1 MHLLIKKQLK
11 LFLLLF
17 IIIIFIYYKKVYF
30 IKLKKNYEIDKQNN
44 IFNNLLFKF
53 NLLNQRAN
61 AIYYFKVINIK
72 YYYSFNYNIAKIEY
86 NIGCYDE
93 KENLIFPSDIS
104 LFYNISL
111 LCNIEIKSY
120 NISIDSL
127 SGVKKNRYFNC
138 IEFINI
144 NEKVNFGVK
153 IYDINRNI
161 EYIYINLF
169 EDTLF
174 NYNIIKFNKGY
185 KFDYLIINNEYLSL
199 KNVNNN
205 EAYKLKKSY
214 ILYPLLSIKRSH
226 LQKESKWAFENIM
239 NNYFCFCKGQK
250 CIESFNNQ
258 DCKFFFYVYIIDCSR
273 DLYLKTDYLFVDF
286 IFSEFSSDDVY
297 PIFEKMEK
305 QNYPVHYITE
315 KKDIYEK
322 YCNKTNKCL
331 TIIPITRKNYKNN
344 GDFLQKYLT
353 LILKL
358 KVFLSGKYNCY
369 DTITYLFYNIE
380 YITYIAIGHGVC
392 YFKQYLFKS
401 NRLYGSK
408 RNDKILIP
416 PSKKL
421 LLVAKRYGWKD
432 ENIIKMN
439 LPRWDKY
446 NNDISIDTKNN
457 NKFRINSIF
466 LMFTWRNIKKRQKIS
481 NYYINNII
489 SLLQNSDL
497 RMALKQNNIELYFTF
512 HRLIREKYKYKFGNI
527 FSNNQ
532 YINYIEQ
539 NEISNCLSKTSLVI
553 TDFSSIIFDFIYRK
567 KPFIMFIPD
576 ADDPNIRR
584 IYLEEYYELIES
596 LKNGTI
602 SFENTF
608 FEINSVVE
616 KIIFYIKNN
625 FTVEKQLSK
634 FYDSFEINQGPNIN
648 NFINYLHNLK

>member
-1 MHLLIKKQLK
+1 M
-11 LFLLLF
+11 
-17 IIIIFIYYKKVYF
+17 IFYYQKVYF
-30 IKLKKNYEIDKQNN
+30 VKLKKNYEIDKQNN

-72 YYYSFNYNIAKIEY
+72 YNYSFKYKIAKIEY

-93 KENLIFPSDIS
+93 KENLICPSDIS
-104 LFYNISL
+104 LNYNISL
-111 LCNIEIKSY
+111 LCNIEIKFY

-153 IYDINRNI
+153 IYDINKNI

-174 NYNIIKFNKGY
+174 NYNIIKFNEDY
-185 KFDYLIINNEYLSL
+185 KFDYLIINNEYSSL
-199 KNVNNN
+199 QNVNNN

-214 ILYPLLSIKRSH
+214 ILYPLLSLKRSH

-239 NNYFCFCKGQK
+239 NNYFCFCKGQN
-250 CIESFNNQ
+250 CLESFINQ
-258 DCKFFFYVYIIDCSR
+258 DCKFFFYVHIIDRSR

-286 IFSEFSSDDVY
+286 IFTEFSSDDVY

-331 TIIPITRKNYKNN
+331 TIIPITRKNYNNN

-353 LILKL
+353 LMLKL

-392 YFKQYLFKS
+392 YFKDYLFKN

-446 NNDISIDTKNN
+446 NNDISINTKNN

-466 LMFTWRNIKKRQKIS
+466 LMFTWRNIKKNQKIS
-481 NYYINNII
+481 QYYINNII
-489 SLLQNSDL
+489 SLLLNSDL
-497 RMALKQNNIELYFTF
+497 RMALKQNNITLYFTF
-512 HRLIREKYKYKFGNI
+512 HRLIREKYKNKFGNT

-539 NEISNCLSKTSLVI
+539 NEISNCLSKASLVI
-553 TDFSSIIFDFIYRK
+553 TDFSSIIFDFMYRK

-602 SFENTF
+602 FFENIF

-625 FTVEKQLSK
+625 FSVEKQLSK
-634 FYDSFEINQGPNIN
+634 FYDSFEINQGPNIK
-648 NFINYLHNLK
+648 NFIN

>member
-1 MHLLIKKQLK
+1 MHLLVKKQLK

-17 IIIIFIYYKKVYF
+17 IIIIFYFKKAYF
-30 IKLKKNYEIDKQNN
+30 VKLKKNYEIDKQNN

-53 NLLNQRAN
+53 NKLNQRAN

-72 YYYSFNYNIAKIEY
+72 YYYSFKYKIAKIEY

-104 LFYNISL
+104 LYYNISL

-138 IEFINI
+138 MEFINI

-153 IYDINRNI
+153 IYDINKKI
-161 EYIYINLF
+161 EYIYIHLF

-174 NYNIIKFNKGY
+174 NYNIIKFNDDY
-185 KFDYLIINNEYLSL
+185 KFDYLIINNEYSSL
-199 KNVNNN
+199 INKNNN
-205 EAYKLKKSY
+205 GNYKLKNSY
-214 ILYPLLSIKRSH
+214 ILYPLFSLKRNH
-226 LQKESKWAFENIM
+226 LKIETNWKFDNIM

-250 CIESFNNQ
+250 CIESFDNQ
-258 DCKFFFYVYIIDCSR
+258 DCKFFFYVHIIDCSR
-273 DLYLKTDYLFVDF
+273 DLYLKSDYLFVDF
-286 IFSEFSSDDVY
+286 IFSEYSSDDAY
-297 PIFEKMEK
+297 PIFEKMIK

-315 KKDIYEK
+315 KKDIYQK

-331 TIIPITRKNYKNN
+331 TIIPITKNNYIKN

-369 DTITYLFYNIE
+369 DSITSLFYNIE

-392 YFKQYLFKS
+392 YFKDYLFKS

-421 LLVAKRYGWKD
+421 IFVAKRYGWKD

-439 LPRWDKY
+439 LPRWDKF
-446 NNDISIDTKNN
+446 NEDISINTN
-457 NKFRINSIF
+457 NKNKFKTQSIF
-466 LMFTWRNIKKRQKIS
+466 FMFTWRKIKKNHKIS
-481 NYYINNII
+481 KFYINNII
-489 SLLQNSDL
+489 SLLENSNL
-497 RMALKQNNIELYFTF
+497 QIALKQYNITLYFTF
-512 HRLIREKYKYKFGNI
+512 HRLIREQYKNKFEFT

-539 NEISNCLSKTSLVI
+539 NEISNCLSKASLVI
-553 TDFSSIIFDFIYRK
+553 TDFSSIIFDFLYRK

-576 ADDPNIRR
+576 AYDPNIKR

-602 SFENTF
+602 SFENKF
-608 FEINSVVE
+608 LEINSAVE

-625 FTVEKQLSK
+625 FNIEKKLSK

-648 NFINYLHNLK
+648 NFIKYLLNLK